1 MNKINVMDELIK
13 LFSRVECFYFV
24 DVKVEVIS
32 ICICLLLCKC
42 VVGVFCDFKFNV
54 IMWLFNVCYS
64 LVVC

>member
-42 VVGVFCDFKFNV
+42 VVGVFCDFNINV
-54 IMWLFNVCYS
+54 IM
-64 LVVC
+64 